1 MGSSAGFGGNGGNR
15 GSGFGVGNKGKHL
28 QNKFL
33 LPIMNYD
40 KRSSALVFKEDDEV
54 L

>member
-15 GSGFGVGNKGKHL
+15 GSGLKGKHL

-40 KRSSALVFKEDDEV
+40 KRSSALVFKEDDEIMES
-54 L
+54 

>member
-1 MGSSAGFGGNGGNR
+1 MGSSAGFGGNR
-15 GSGFGVGNKGKHL
+15 GSGLGGGSKGKHF

-54 L
+54 M

>member
-1 MGSSAGFGGNGGNR
+1 MGSSAGFGGNR
-15 GSGFGVGNKGKHL
+15 GSGLVGSKGKHF

-54 L
+54 M